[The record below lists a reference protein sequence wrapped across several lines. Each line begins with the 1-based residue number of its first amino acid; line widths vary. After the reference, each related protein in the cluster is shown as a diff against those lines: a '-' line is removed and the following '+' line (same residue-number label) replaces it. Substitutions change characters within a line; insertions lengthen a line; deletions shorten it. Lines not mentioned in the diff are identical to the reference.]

1 MKAIKLATTQS
12 ERGRLKQ
19 RCMSAL
25 ARAEEIKK
33 IKQWPPSVGNANLT
47 VLSPQPLKAPY
58 SSRGLSTREEVIL
71 LEGSKLHG
79 LLFPPWNIEP
89 SDAEFK
95 DFDGHFYTYV
105 SSCTCFFSASKSSRD
120 LSEIPVSQAH
130 TRDFAGWKRPTE
142 LLNGTFT
149 ADSEDIHAISEP
161 TMQASA
167 DIDLVQDVTADC
179 SVVASLCA
187 MVARPGGTFGRVGQ
201 LKIGV
206 ETNANIQEAPRKHI
220 LSL

>member
-1 MKAIKLATTQS
+1 MKAIKLANTQS

-33 IKQWPPSVGNANLT
+33 IKQWPLPVENTNLT
-47 VLSPQPLKAPY
+47 VLPPQPLKAPY
-58 SSRGLSTREEVIL
+58 SSRDLSTREEVIL

-79 LLFPPWNIEP
+79 LLFPPWKIEP
-89 SDAEFK
+89 SDDEFM
-95 DFDGHFYTYV
+95 DFEGHFHTYV
-105 SSCTCFFSASKSSRD
+105 SPRTCSFLATKSHSD
-120 LSEIPVSQAH
+120 PSEISVSQAH

-149 ADSEDIHAISEP
+149 AASEDVHAISEP
-161 TMQASA
+161 TMLASA
-167 DIDLVQDVTADC
+167 AIDLVQDVTADC

-187 MVARPGGTFGRVGQ
+187 MVARPGGTFGRVGR
-201 LKIGV
+201 LKIRV
-206 ETNANIQEAPRKHI
+206 EMNANIQEAPRKYI